1 MPNHAQSKCQISS
14 DIIGFGPTQKK
25 IYPHDIPFY
34 YHVCGW
40 NSSGPRTVPAIAR
53 GPQWGASC
61 ETVKPGWGIE
71 DGTGDQV
78 FTAFGAISDHRSV
91 GFLGS
96 SIYIIYIDFV
106 EPKMWQSHIQM
117 NMRKMHRG
125 NGRKLRHVHV
135 LEGRKLKVSVGKS
148 PRLSGKPRKNSVIFW
163 EMEATRLFDQSIYRW
178 WNIMINHGICE
189 GPVFRQNRITTQLQ
203 SPWIGS
209 ISSLL
214 AGRLSF
220 LST

>member
-1 MPNHAQSKCQISS
+1 MWVKFIWTS
-14 DIIGFGPTQKK
+14 D
-25 IYPHDIPFY
+25 
-34 YHVCGW
+34 
-40 NSSGPRTVPAIAR
+40 
-53 GPQWGASC
+53 GASHRAGSLMRSKLWDS
-61 ETVKPGWGIE
+61 ETWLRDWRWNWG
-71 DGTGDQV
+71 
-78 FTAFGAISDHRSV
+78 SSLHRLRGHFRSQIRR
-91 GFLGS
+91 FLGS